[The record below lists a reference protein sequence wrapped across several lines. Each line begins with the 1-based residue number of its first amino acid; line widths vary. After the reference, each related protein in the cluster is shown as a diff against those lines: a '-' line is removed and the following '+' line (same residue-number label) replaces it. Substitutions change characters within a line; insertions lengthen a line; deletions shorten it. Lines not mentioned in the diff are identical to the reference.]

1 MKNFSNEIIRAMP
14 LDLVNDFRRKALCL
28 MSDLMEDLEMKYGS
42 LTEEEINFFKVLQ
55 SIQGDQER
63 FDGLFSAFGKL
74 LYAHQAIER
83 EVSNSISQSR
93 IHGCMT
99 DDSNDCPF

>member
-14 LDLVNDFRRKALCL
+14 LDLINDFRRQALCL

-55 SIQGDQER
+55 SIQSDQER
-63 FDGLFSAFGKL
+63 FDGLCSAFGKL
-74 LYAHQAIER
+74 LYAHQVIEK
-83 EVSNSISQSR
+83 EISNSVAQSR
-93 IHGCMT
+93 MR
-99 DDSNDCPF
+99 DDMPYDSNDCPF